1 MTVTAGPAGWL
12 WGRYSG
18 LGLSVGLVTL
28 LLDQASKWWLLEGFD
43 LPSRGRVEV
52 TPFFDLAY
60 QKNIGISYS
69 LLSQGTYAG
78 QLALA
83 AFGALATC
91 ALWVWLARG
100 VTNTLLAVSLGLVM
114 GGAVGNAIDRILL
127 GGVADFVSL
136 HAAGFY
142 WYVFNLADVAIVA
155 GVIGLL
161 YDSLRGSRKDAAKPL

>member
-1 MTVTAGPAGWL
+1 MTVTAGPAGWV
-12 WGRYSG
+12 WGRYSR
-18 LGLSVGLVTL
+18 LGASVCLVAL
-28 LLDQASKWWLLEGFD
+28 LLDQASKWWLLEGYD
-43 LPSRGRVEV
+43 IAARGRVV
-52 TPFFDLAY
+52 IAPFLDLVY
-60 QKNIGISYS
+60 VKNIGISYS
-69 LLSQGTYAG
+69 LLGQDSYSG

-83 AFGALATC
+83 AFGAAATC

-100 VTNTLLAVSLGLVM
+100 VTNTLMAVSLGLVM
-114 GGAVGNAIDRILL
+114 GGALGNAIDRVLL

-161 YDSLRGSRKDAAKPL
+161 YDSLRGSRNDAAKPL